1 MRTLKTASKEDLQML
16 YNDSAFTYVWLLDE
30 EKEYESLENFLFDKC
45 WLTKPEEVIM
55 YKASGRLVNETF
67 VLEWKNRFPGD
78 LNIVFL
84 PLSNF
89 SKDEIWRLAII
100 KLQIWARRFDDII
113 NNSKPEMN
121 DF

>member
-16 YNDSAFTYVWLLDE
+16 YNNSAFTYVWLLDE
-30 EKEYESLENFLFDKC
+30 EKEYESLENFLFDNC

-55 YKASGRLVNETF
+55 YKASGSLVNETF
-67 VLEWKNRFPGD
+67 VLEWKNRFPRD

-89 SKDEIWRLAII
+89 SKDEIGRLAII